1 MATTRTTTRP
11 RSGGAAQ
18 AKAGAQLT
26 TDATGEGAGA
36 EVKAEARVPLS
47 EVRKPLYASVGAA
60 DLAVEKLPALPS
72 TTTAEVKKLSDR
84 MTALPARMPNQLG
97 SAVRAI
103 PGAVTGQLSELQ
115 GRATQIYNEFA
126 DRGEQRVAN
135 IRRSPAT
142 REAVNRTRTAVRE
155 TRAARTSARKAADA
169 AGRAVSEAA
178 TPG

>member
-18 AKAGAQLT
+18 AKAGARLT
-26 TDATGEGAGA
+26 AEAGGEGA
-36 EVKAEARVPLS
+36 EVKAGARVPLP

-60 DLAVEKLPALPS
+60 DLAVEKLRTLPG
-72 TTTAEVKKLSDR
+72 TTTAEVKKLSGR
-84 MTALPARMPNQLG
+84 MTAIPARMPNQLG

-103 PGAVTGQLSELQ
+103 PGALTTQLSELQ

-126 DRGEQRVAN
+126 DRGEQRVAT

-142 REAVNRTRTAVRE
+142 REAINRTKTAVRE
-155 TRAARTSARKAADA
+155 NRAARTSARRAADA
-169 AGRAVSEAA
+169 AGRAASEAA
-178 TPG
+178 APG

>member
-11 RSGGAAQ
+11 RSGGAAP

-26 TDATGEGAGA
+26 AEATGEGA

-47 EVRKPLYASVGAA
+47 EARKPLYASVGAA
-60 DLAVEKLPALPS
+60 DLAVEKLLTLPS

-103 PGAVTGQLSELQ
+103 PHALTSQLSELQ

-126 DRGEQRVAN
+126 DRGEQRVAT
-135 IRRSPAT
+135 IRWSPAT
-142 REAVNRTRTAVRE
+142 REAITRTKTAVRE
-155 TRAARTSARKAADA
+155 TRAARASARKAADA

-178 TPG
+178 APR